1 MLVNTHSFKMSKA
14 YIGYL
19 EYGLEDGL
27 DEYEIGIMD
36 KYLECFGISG
46 ATYEY
51 EGLDDSDYGP
61 CVVCGLMSDRV
72 TVQVWQNVEEEDK
85 E

>member
-1 MLVNTHSFKMSKA
+1 
-14 YIGYL
+14 
-19 EYGLEDGL
+19 
-27 DEYEIGIMD
+27 MD
-36 KYLECFGISG
+36 KYLECFGIAG

-61 CVVCGLMSDRV
+61 CDVCGLMSDRV